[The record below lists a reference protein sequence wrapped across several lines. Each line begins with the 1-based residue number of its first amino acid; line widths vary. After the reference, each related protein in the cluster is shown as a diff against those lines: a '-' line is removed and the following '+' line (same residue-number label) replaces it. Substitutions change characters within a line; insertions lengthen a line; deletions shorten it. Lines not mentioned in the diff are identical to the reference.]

1 MSSSTRKTAF
11 TILWLVVAFLLGGGL
26 VHYGWL
32 LAYYRDLS
40 ASAEC
45 RNDNLR
51 MLHMAFSAYAED
63 HDGVLPPAL
72 SLRDLTGAWSYQE
85 MFKGD
90 PVIHCD
96 LRGPLGTYIP
106 SETLLQCGS
115 DPAQIGPEGPRPSY
129 VWNTKLAGHQWSD
142 IAPDRWLLRDRAG
155 WHWGNEGN
163 VVTISGKVTSWP

>member
-72 SLRDLTGAWSYQE
+72 SLRDLTGACH
-85 MFKGD
+85 
-90 PVIHCD
+90 IRRC
-96 LRGPLGTYIP
+96 LR
-106 SETLLQCGS
+106 ET
-115 DPAQIGPEGPRPSY
+115 R
-129 VWNTKLAGHQWSD
+129 
-142 IAPDRWLLRDRAG
+142 
-155 WHWGNEGN
+155 
-163 VVTISGKVTSWP
+163 